1 MPSIIIE
8 NFREFTLIFDSSSL
22 HLLVLFIHNYL
33 LQSKIVETI

>member
-22 HLLVLFIHNYL
+22 DLFIGVIHSQLFSN
-33 LQSKIVETI
+33 